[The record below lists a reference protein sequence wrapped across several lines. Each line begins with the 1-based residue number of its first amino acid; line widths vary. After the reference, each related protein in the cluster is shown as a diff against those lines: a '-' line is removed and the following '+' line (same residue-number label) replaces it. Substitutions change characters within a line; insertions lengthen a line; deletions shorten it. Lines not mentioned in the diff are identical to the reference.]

1 MDTTRRT
8 LLKASLASAGL
19 LTLGGAAL
27 ALRGTVQRPPP
38 AGLLVLSPTQYS
50 VLAAIADT
58 FYPGGDGL
66 PSGSVAGVPE
76 RIDAVMGR
84 KHPADAA
91 EFLQV
96 LGLVENALVALFVD
110 QRAQTFT
117 GSSHTAR
124 VAALDGWRT
133 SRLSLRRTGFKAL
146 HGLCAG
152 AYWSLPT
159 VYPVAGYSGPPD
171 YGQAGAAKPTTFEPL
186 PNPAE
191 LEPNDEAANSVSPP
205 TEAPATENSP

>member
-19 LTLGGAAL
+19 FTIGGAAL

-66 PSGSVAGVPE
+66 PSGSAAGVPE
-76 RIDAVMGR
+76 RIDAVMAR

-117 GSSHTAR
+117 GSSVAAR

-152 AYWSLPT
+152 SYWSLPS
-159 VYPVAGYSGPPD
+159 VYPVTGYAGPPD
-171 YGQAGAAKPTTFEPL
+171 FGQASAPKPTTFEPL
-186 PNPAE
+186 PEVIEDVPEGEGATPAAD
-191 LEPNDEAANSVSPP
+191 PASPETHP
-205 TEAPATENSP
+205 